1 MGLSG
6 QDISCTRGSRTV
18 FTGVSFDVAAGEA
31 LAITGANGAGKSSLL
46 RILAGL
52 LPLAGGCIH
61 YSENISELT
70 LAEQAHYLGHRDP
83 FKPALSARE
92 NLTFWQHY
100 LGSPAMDIEQAL
112 TAVGLG
118 AIGHLPAGFLS
129 AGQKR
134 RLSIARLIAVKRP
147 IWLLDEPATAL
158 DAAGQSA
165 FVAIM
170 QSHLDSGGLIAA
182 ATHVPL
188 GIATRELRLGARA

>member
-6 QDISCTRGSRTV
+6 QDISCTRGGRAV
-18 FTGVSFDVAAGEA
+18 FTGVGFEVATGEA

-61 YSENISELT
+61 FEESAPELT

-83 FKPALSARE
+83 FKPALSVRE
-92 NLTFWQHY
+92 NLTFWQQY
-100 LGSPAMDIEQAL
+100 LGGPGHNIEHAL
-112 TAVGLG
+112 TSVGLG
-118 AIGHLPAGFLS
+118 AIGHLPAGYLS

-134 RLSIARLIAVKRP
+134 RLSIARLIAVRRP

-165 FVAIM
+165 FIAIM
-170 QSHLDSGGLIAA
+170 QSHLDCGGLIAA

-188 GIATRELRLGARA
+188 GISARELRLGAPA

>member
-6 QDISCTRGSRTV
+6 RDISCIRGGRTV

-52 LPLAGGCIH
+52 LPLATGCIH
-61 YSENISELT
+61 YAENISELT

-83 FKPALSARE
+83 FKPALSVRE
-92 NLTFWQHY
+92 NLTFWQRY
-100 LGSPAMDIEQAL
+100 LGGSAIGIEHAL
-112 TAVGLG
+112 TLVGLD
-118 AIGHLPAGFLS
+118 AIGHLPAGYLS

-165 FVAIM
+165 FIAIM
-170 QSHLDSGGLIAA
+170 QSHLDGGGLIAA
-182 ATHVPL
+182 ATHIPL
-188 GIATRELRLGARA
+188 GITARELRLGAPA

>member
-6 QDISCTRGSRTV
+6 RDISCTRGGRTV
-18 FTGVSFDVAAGEA
+18 FTGLSFDIAAGEA

-61 YSENISELT
+61 YAENFSELT

-83 FKPALSARE
+83 FKPALSVRE
-92 NLTFWQHY
+92 NLTFWQRY
-100 LGSPAMDIEQAL
+100 LGGPATDIEHAL
-112 TAVGLG
+112 ALVGLD
-118 AIGHLPAGFLS
+118 AIGHLPAGYLS

-134 RLSIARLIAVKRP
+134 RLSIARLIAAKRP

-165 FVAIM
+165 FIAIM
-170 QSHLDSGGLIAA
+170 QSHLDGGGLIAA

-188 GIATRELRLGARA
+188 GIAARELRLGARA

>member
-6 QDISCTRGSRTV
+6 RDISCTRGGRTV
-18 FTGVSFDVAAGEA
+18 FTDVGFDVGSGEA

-83 FKPALSARE
+83 FKPALSVRE
-92 NLTFWQHY
+92 NLTFWQRY
-100 LGSPAMDIEQAL
+100 LGGPASDIEHAL
-112 TAVGLG
+112 TLVGL
-118 AIGHLPAGFLS
+118 ATIGHLPAGYLS

-165 FVAIM
+165 FIAIM
-170 QSHLDSGGLIAA
+170 QSHLDGGGLIAA
-182 ATHVPL
+182 ATHIPL
-188 GIATRELRLGARA
+188 GIAALELRLGAPA

>member
-1 MGLSG
+1 MGLLG
-6 QDISCTRGSRTV
+6 QDISCIRGGRTV
-18 FTGVSFDVAAGEA
+18 FTGVSFDVAVGEA

-83 FKPALSARE
+83 FKPALSVRE
-92 NLTFWQHY
+92 NLTFWQRY
-100 LGSPAMDIEQAL
+100 LGGPAIGIEHAL
-112 TAVGLG
+112 TLVGLA
-118 AIGHLPAGFLS
+118 AIGHLPAGYLS

-147 IWLLDEPATAL
+147 IWLLDEPSTAL

-165 FVAIM
+165 FIAIM
-170 QSHLDSGGLIAA
+170 QSYLDGGGLIVA
-182 ATHVPL
+182 ATHIPL
-188 GIATRELRLGARA
+188 GIAARELRLGARA

>member
-6 QDISCTRGSRTV
+6 QDISCTRGGRAV
-18 FTGVSFDVAAGEA
+18 FTGISFNVEAGEA

-52 LPLAGGCIH
+52 LPLTEGRLH
-61 YSENISELT
+61 YNESAPELT
-70 LAEQAHYLGHRDP
+70 LPEQAHYLGHRDP
-83 FKPALSARE
+83 FKPALSVRE
-92 NLTFWQHY
+92 NLTFWQRY
-100 LGSPAMDIEQAL
+100 LGGPSSDIECSLDLA
-112 TAVGLG
+112 GLG
-118 AIGHLPAGFLS
+118 AISHLPAGYLS

-147 IWLLDEPATAL
+147 IWLLDEPATTL

-165 FVAIM
+165 FIAIM
-170 QSHLDSGGLIAA
+170 QSHLDGGGLIAA

-188 GIATRELRLGARA
+188 GITARELRLGARA

>member
-6 QDISCTRGSRTV
+6 RDISCIRGGRTV

-61 YSENISELT
+61 YAENISELM
-70 LAEQAHYLGHRDP
+70 LAEQTHYLGHRDP
-83 FKPALSARE
+83 FKPALSVRE
-92 NLTFWQHY
+92 NLIFWQRY
-100 LGSPAMDIEQAL
+100 LGGSAVEIEQAL
-112 TAVGLG
+112 MAIGLG
-118 AIGHLPAGFLS
+118 AIGHLPAGYLS

-165 FVAIM
+165 FIAIM
-170 QSHLDSGGLIAA
+170 QSHLDGGGLIAA
-182 ATHVPL
+182 ATHIPL
-188 GIATRELRLGARA
+188 GIAARELRLGTPA

>member
-1 MGLSG
+1 MGLFG
-6 QDISCTRGSRTV
+6 RDISCTRGGRTV

-52 LPLAGGCIH
+52 LPLAGGRIH
-61 YSENISELT
+61 YAENISELT
-70 LAEQAHYLGHRDP
+70 LAEQTHYLGHRDP
-83 FKPALSARE
+83 FKPALSVRE
-92 NLTFWQHY
+92 NLTFWQSY
-100 LGSPAMDIEQAL
+100 LGGAAIDIEQAL
-112 TAVGLG
+112 MSVGLG

-165 FVAIM
+165 FIAIM
-170 QSHLDSGGLIAA
+170 QSHLDGGGLIVA

-188 GIATRELRLGARA
+188 GIAARELRLGARA

>member
-1 MGLSG
+1 
-6 QDISCTRGSRTV
+6 
-18 FTGVSFDVAAGEA
+18 
-31 LAITGANGAGKSSLL
+31 
-46 RILAGL
+46 
-52 LPLAGGCIH
+52 
-61 YSENISELT
+61 
-70 LAEQAHYLGHRDP
+70 
-83 FKPALSARE
+83 
-92 NLTFWQHY
+92 
-100 LGSPAMDIEQAL
+100 MDIEQAL
-112 TAVGLG
+112 MSVGLG

-165 FVAIM
+165 FITIM

>member
-6 QDISCTRGSRTV
+6 RDISCTRGGRTV

-46 RILAGL
+46 RMLAGL

-61 YSENISELT
+61 YAENVSELT

-83 FKPALSARE
+83 FKPALSVRE
-92 NLTFWQHY
+92 NLNFWQRY
-100 LGSPAMDIEQAL
+100 LGNAALDIEHAL

-158 DAAGQSA
+158 DAAGQAA
-165 FVAIM
+165 FIAIM
-170 QSHLDSGGLIAA
+170 QSHLDGGGLIAA
-182 ATHVPL
+182 ATHGPL
-188 GIATRELRLGARA
+188 GITARELRLGARA

>member
-6 QDISCTRGSRTV
+6 RDISCTRGGRTV
-18 FTGVSFDVAAGEA
+18 FTGVGFDVGAGEA

-61 YSENISELT
+61 YAENVSELT

-83 FKPALSARE
+83 FKPALSVRE
-92 NLTFWQHY
+92 NLTFWQRY
-100 LGSPAMDIEQAL
+100 LGGPASDIEHAL
-112 TAVGLG
+112 TLVGLD
-118 AIGHLPAGFLS
+118 AIGHLPAGYLS

-165 FVAIM
+165 FIAIM
-170 QSHLDSGGLIAA
+170 QSHLDGGGLIAA

-188 GIATRELRLGARA
+188 GITARELRLGARA

>member
-6 QDISCTRGSRTV
+6 QDISCTRGGRAV
-18 FTGVSFDVAAGEA
+18 FTGISFNVEAGET

-52 LPLAGGCIH
+52 LPLAEGRLH
-61 YSENISELT
+61 YSESAPELT
-70 LAEQAHYLGHRDP
+70 LPEQAHYLGHRDP
-83 FKPALSARE
+83 FKPALSVRE
-92 NLTFWQHY
+92 NLTFWQRY
-100 LGSPAMDIEQAL
+100 LGGPSSDIERSLDLA
-112 TAVGLG
+112 GLG
-118 AIGHLPAGFLS
+118 AISHLPAGYLS

-134 RLSIARLIAVKRP
+134 RLSIARLIAMKRP

-165 FVAIM
+165 FIAIM
-170 QSHLDSGGLIAA
+170 QSHLDGGGLIVA

-188 GIATRELRLGARA
+188 GITARELRLGARA